1 MEAKSDGRIRK
12 SLSDRMKYMMNNQL
26 MCDVTFNVGTDKT
39 PIKAHKYM
47 LASSS
52 PVFYSMFEGPL
63 AEKGTVDIV
72 DIEPEYFKMILQ
84 FIYTDKITVDSFN
97 VKNIL
102 YGSEKYMLQLLTDE
116 CNAFLAS
123 HVNVDHACLVLQ
135 AAHDFHMD
143 DLETKVLNFI
153 FIHGSE
159 VLDSKD
165 FINLSA
171 ECLKL
176 FLGSDKLR
184 CEEEYIYQKM
194 LHWGRHKC
202 NDKSLA
208 TTDENIRECLGDL
221 LYLIRFPVMKSQYF
235 TEKVSCK
242 SLLTAT
248 EKVKVYQH
256 FNYMTTE
263 IFPSN
268 KRMSKI
274 KFETGIAKTR
284 KRKTEHT
291 PKPGHKPKTEME
303 IHEFVSLIAL
313 LYFFLA
319 MLYIVYLMFTYE

>member
-1 MEAKSDGRIRK
+1 MSPGQYTIKLAILRDMQARKRKAIDIAMAKKAKIRK
-12 SLSDRMKYMMNNQL
+12 LELKSR
-26 MCDVTFNVGTDKT
+26 
-39 PIKAHKYM
+39 
-47 LASSS
+47 
-52 PVFYSMFEGPL
+52 SMFEGPL
-63 AEKGTVDIV
+63 AEKGTVEIV
-72 DIEPEYFKMILQ
+72 DIEPEYFNMILQ
-84 FIYTDKITVDSFN
+84 FIYKDKITVDSFN

-102 YGSEKYMLQLLTDE
+102 YGSEKYMLKLLTDE

-123 HVNVDHACLVLQ
+123 HVDVDHACLVLQ
-135 AAHDFHMD
+135 AAHDFNME

-176 FLGSDKLR
+176 FLGSDMFR
-184 CEEEYIYQKM
+184 CEEEYVYRKM
-194 LHWGRHKC
+194 LHWGLHKC

-221 LYLIRFPVMKSQYF
+221 LYLIRFPVMKPQYF
-235 TEKVSCK
+235 TEEVSCK

-256 FNYMTTE
+256 FNYMTTD

-268 KRMSKI
+268 KHASISVNPVPEPLQTKI
-274 KFETGIAKTR
+274 FC
-284 KRKTEHT
+284 
-291 PKPGHKPKTEME
+291 
-303 IHEFVSLIAL
+303 LD
-313 LYFFLA
+313 
-319 MLYIVYLMFTYE
+319 